1 MSKWLDKLMESN
13 TKAINKRIAKL
24 EHEYREYRIEYN
36 DYPYDRYQ
44 KAMDRREEEIEELK
58 KAADP
63 RELLREVEDWKESN
77 DYLKDVMAKIYYL
90 TMHIDV
96 ADQKSERNIIK
107 LQTIINNYQSGN
119 VDEEFKRKAEM
130 GIW

>member
-1 MSKWLDKLMESN
+1 MSKWLDRLMESN
-13 TKAINKRIAKL
+13 AKAINRRIAKL
-24 EHEYREYRIEYN
+24 EREYREYRIEYY

-44 KAMDRREEEIEELK
+44 KAMDRREEEIKELK

-63 RELLREVEDWKESN
+63 RELLREVKDWKESN
-77 DYLKDVMAKIYYL
+77 DYLKDVMAKAYYL
-90 TMHIDV
+90 AMHIDV

-107 LQTIINNYQSGN
+107 LQTIISQYKSGN
-119 VDEEFKRKAEM
+119 VDEEFKRRAEM

>member
-1 MSKWLDKLMESN
+1 MSKWLDKLKESN

-24 EHEYREYRIEYN
+24 EREYREYRIEYN

-44 KAMDRREEEIEELK
+44 KAMNRREEEIEELK

-77 DYLKDVMAKIYYL
+77 DYLKNVMAKVYYL

-107 LQTIINNYQSGN
+107 LQAIISQYQSGN